1 MLNAKLCRGYWS
13 EGQVLRIRE
22 LFSATLWTH
31 FTWWNECGCFFCRV
45 PCLNKNKKGGH
56 TGRPISNDE
65 GTLALL
71 LVFGRFVCWR
81 CRRRLCRRRRCLR
94 SARHAVLEAPDAF
107 AKSLHDF
114 RDPLTSEENQD
125 NSQNH
130 KPMKNTKFTH
140 EPPPR
145 VP

>member
-1 MLNAKLCRGYWS
+1 MSAD
-13 EGQVLRIRE
+13 V
-22 LFSATLWTH
+22 FSVE
-31 FTWWNECGCFFCRV
+31 FR
-45 PCLNKNKKGGH
+45 CLNKNEKGGH
-56 TGRPISNDE
+56 TGRPISNVE

-94 SARHAVLEAPDAF
+94 SARHPVLEAADAF

-145 VP
+145 TRRGGRRAIVTLAQVALRGKSVSLLAPTG